1 VNVKNVTGNKYTYLI
16 HGTEML
22 NILWTVHRD
31 IFA

>member
-1 VNVKNVTGNKYTYLI
+1 MYVLFVLNRIREQKWSI
-16 HGTEML
+16 F